1 MASTAKPL
9 LTPDPVWTSWE
20 KMFFVVCGTMDV
32 ATSAWKQAS
41 LGCMPME
48 TPNFLSWASFR
59 SGLASLARPRTPAS
73 SSSLGKGVACWD
85 DQQRGNLHYSAPV
98 LRKGMSTRLMRMQ
111 TSSQWTCGR
120 SFSNFSPGSVVDAT
134 ISCSYTWTRPGVFP
148 SPCVRRS
155 PRKSRT

>member
-98 LRKGMSTRLMRMQ
+98 LKEGHVNATDEDADQFAVDMRKKFSRIFHRGRLSTRLSVAA
-111 TSSQWTCGR
+111 THGR
-120 SFSNFSPGSVVDAT
+120 
-134 ISCSYTWTRPGVFP
+134 RPGVFP
-148 SPCVRRS
+148 SALA
-155 PRKSRT
+155 